1 MLLHLVGH
9 RARPSLARR
18 VALVLGTT
26 GSTRRR
32 SPCRTHV
39 GRLAV
44 ARDPRIPRLTSTQH
58 SYTNGY
64 AQISNIVIDS
74 ALPHSCPCE
83 AVHLIISPQVRL
95 CRAQCSW
102 QLEGIQSSVMRY
114 PSLSICRTNVKN
126 RTHRPICA
134 AFAICDAD
142 QFRASTM
149 FQQTNGRFT
158 ET

>member
-44 ARDPRIPRLTSTQH
+44 ARDPRVPRLTSTQH

-74 ALPHSCPCE
+74 ALPHSGPWE
-83 AVHLIISPQVRL
+83 VVHLIMSHQVRL
-95 CRAQCSW
+95 GRAQFSW
-102 QLEGIQSSVMRY
+102 PLEEFQSSVMRH

-134 AFAICDAD
+134 ALAISDAD
-142 QFRASTM
+142 QFRASTI